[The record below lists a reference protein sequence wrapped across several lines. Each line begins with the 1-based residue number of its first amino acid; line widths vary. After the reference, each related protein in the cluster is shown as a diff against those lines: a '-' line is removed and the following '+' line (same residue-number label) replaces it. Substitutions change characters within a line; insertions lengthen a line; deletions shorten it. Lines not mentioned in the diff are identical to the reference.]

1 MIQGAVVQM
10 SDVAHER
17 LVSLVRVFKYQIHL
31 NVFLILEFAVNLL
44 HLDQEKTLL
53 RNKIFYDITCK

>member
-31 NVFLILEFAVNLL
+31 NVFLILEFAVNFL
-44 HLDQEKTLL
+44 HLDKEKNIL
-53 RNKIFYDITCK
+53 KEYFMI

>member
-17 LVSLVRVFKYQIHL
+17 LTSLVRVLKYQIHL
-31 NVFLILEFAVNLL
+31 NVFLMLEFAVNLL
-44 HLDQEKTLL
+44 HLDQEKKTL
-53 RNKIFYDITCK
+53 KE

>member
-31 NVFLILEFAVNLL
+31 NVFLILEFAVKFL
-44 HLDQEKTLL
+44 HLDKEKNIL
-53 RNKIFYDITCK
+53 KEYFMI

>member
-17 LVSLVRVFKYQIHL
+17 LASLVRVLKYQIHL

-44 HLDQEKTLL
+44 HLDQEKNTL
-53 RNKIFYDITCK
+53 KE

>member
-17 LVSLVRVFKYQIHL
+17 LASLVRVLKYQIHL
-31 NVFLILEFAVNLL
+31 NVFLILEFAVNLDLL
-44 HLDQEKTLL
+44 HLDQEKNTL
-53 RNKIFYDITCK
+53 KE